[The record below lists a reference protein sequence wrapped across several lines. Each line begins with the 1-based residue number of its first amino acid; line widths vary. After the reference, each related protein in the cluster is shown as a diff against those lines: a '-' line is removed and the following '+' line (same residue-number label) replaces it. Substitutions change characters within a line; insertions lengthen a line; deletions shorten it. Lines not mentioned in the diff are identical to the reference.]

1 MKKFK
6 TIEIDSTHEIL
17 LSQEE
22 PIIYKLK
29 IDEILSLSDLY
40 RVHNNTDKII
50 VFFNGA
56 INGDLNNDPTFM
68 RWSWANENNL
78 SFICFDDPIV
88 SCTQQTNLGW
98 YIGTSNHDIQEFIND
113 ILEHIIKSLKISPK
127 NIIFYGSSG
136 GGFAAMMAA
145 IRLRGSVAVVSNPQ
159 TNIFKYYKT
168 ASQRFIKSFF
178 ENEDVSSNSS
188 IYYRFSVSDAIKKYN
203 YIPAILYIQNI
214 QDKFHL
220 ERHLLPLQQYIFET
234 FLSIGDYPNK
244 IHFNFFNDSRGHS
257 SFSNIEDFL
266 KEIEQAKNLVKKNIS
281 YPSLFNS
288 NPFTSL
294 SEKIIWHELQ
304 TAEKNNVEVS
314 FELNFEP
321 LLENIRPAIL
331 LIDTDKKN
339 YHELKKHGYSFSK
352 SLNFAFKYIDGI
364 KPNEKVQI
372 IIPKDLGA
380 KRISLRK
387 WKCIGDLHSKNFE
400 VKVNND

>member
-29 IDEILSLSDLY
+29 IDERLSLSGLY
-40 RVHNNTDKII
+40 QINDNTDKII

-56 INGDLNNDPTFM
+56 INGDLNNNPTFM
-68 RWSWANENNL
+68 RWSWANDNNL

-88 SCTQQTNLGW
+88 SCTQLTNLGW
-98 YIGTSNHDIQEFIND
+98 YIGTSNYDLQQFINN
-113 ILEHIIKSLKISPK
+113 ILEHIIKSLKLSPE

-159 TNIFKYYKT
+159 TNIFKYYKSAT
-168 ASQRFIKSFF
+168 QRFIDNFF
-178 ENEDVSSNSS
+178 NEKDISSNSS
-188 IYYRFSVSDAIKKYN
+188 NYYRFSVTDAIKKYN

-220 ERHLLPLQQYIFET
+220 ERHLLPFQEYIFET

-244 IHFNFFNDSRGHS
+244 IYFNFFNDNKGHS
-257 SFSNIEDFL
+257 SFSNIEEFL
-266 KEIEQAKNLVKKNIS
+266 KEIEQANNLKKTTTS
-281 YPSLFNS
+281 YPSLFNP
-288 NPFTSL
+288 NPFSYL
-294 SEKIIWHELQ
+294 NEKTVWHELQ
-304 TAEKNNVEVS
+304 NPGKDNLEVS

-321 LLENIRPAIL
+321 LVENIRPAIF
-331 LIDTDKKN
+331 LIDTDEKN
-339 YHELKKHGYSFSK
+339 YHELKNHGYSFSK
-352 SLNFAFKYIDGI
+352 SLNCAFKYIDGI
-364 KPNEKVQI
+364 QPNEKVKI
-372 IIPKDLGA
+372 IIPKNLVA

-387 WKCIGDLHSKNFE
+387 WKCTGDLHSKNFE
-400 VKVNND
+400 VKVNHD